1 MDNFRESFVNMLKDE
16 DSVPPPTLNERHAH
30 DVKTELLP
38 NSPMVE
44 IDFFAKLDLETVFTI
59 FYYQK
64 NEYERYVA
72 AKELKKREWR
82 FNKKF
87 QIWFKRNSQP
97 KEANEVYEKGDFLIF
112 DSEEKW
118 TVKKSNDFV
127 FEYKHLESEI

>member
-1 MDNFRESFVNMLKDE
+1 MDYFKESFINMLKDE
-16 DSVPPPTLNERHAH
+16 DSVPPPLLNA
-30 DVKTELLP
+30 KTSYDSRNEIFP
-38 NSPMVE
+38 VSPLVDGDLFSKME
-44 IDFFAKLDLETVFTI
+44 LETIFMI

-64 NEYERYVA
+64 YEYERYLA

-87 QIWFKRNSQP
+87 QIWFKRNAQP

-112 DSEEKW
+112 DCEEKW

-127 FEYKHLESEI
+127 FEYKHLESEL